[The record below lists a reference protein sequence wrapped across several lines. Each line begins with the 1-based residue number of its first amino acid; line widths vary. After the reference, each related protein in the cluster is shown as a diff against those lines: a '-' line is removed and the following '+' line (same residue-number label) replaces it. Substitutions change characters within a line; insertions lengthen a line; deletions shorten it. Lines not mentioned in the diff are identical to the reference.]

1 MATRMISK
9 ELKKIRLDYQEK
21 MASLNAVKELA
32 EKIEMARLK
41 TLADKERE
49 RDLKKQTIE
58 ANNAINAILR
68 GDGDSSN
75 TSSGRSD
82 TEPESGE
89 ESTIEQP
96 EIPSI
101 AKEDPL
107 NSDNNAPS
115 SSKRKEPP
123 LAVIKRPNQ
132 QTEDGPHLAKIRK
145 ISILSPKRRQP
156 TATTDDSDLM
166 SLLNTIKRDNAEIMK
181 RLDIIEDKL
190 STDPVANTSA
200 ETTHKGAFLALKC
213 DWVPKIMRFLSLIYE
228 EVRTSDEDK

>member
-1 MATRMISK
+1 MISK

-21 MASLNAVKELA
+21 MAQLDADRELA
-32 EKIEMARLK
+32 EKIEMAHLRV
-41 TLADKERE
+41 LADKERE

-58 ANNAINAILR
+58 ANYAINAILK
-68 GDGDSSN
+68 GDGGSSN

-89 ESTIEQP
+89 ESAI
-96 EIPSI
+96 
-101 AKEDPL
+101 EDPL
-107 NSDNNAPS
+107 NSDNIVPGP
-115 SSKRKEPP
+115 SKRKEPP
-123 LAVIKRPNQ
+123 LSVIKRPNQ

-145 ISILSPKRRQP
+145 ISILSPKRRQL
-156 TATTDDSDLM
+156 TAATDDSDLM
-166 SLLNTIKRDNAEIMK
+166 SILNTIKRDNAEIMK

-213 DWVPKIMRFLSLIYE
+213 DWVPKIMKFLSLIYE
-228 EVRTSDEDK
+228 KVRTSDEDK